1 MKDNKLNTYTG
12 KTAAAIIIK
21 KQNLIL
27 LIKRLTRPFVGY
39 WALPGGRQ
47 DSEENIEQTV
57 IREVKEET
65 GLDVAII
72 KKIGE
77 YREKGI
83 NGNIEYDYFPS
94 CFLAKIIGGKIIKQ
108 EKEVSSIKFFNIEK
122 IPKNLAF
129 EHNQMISDYLNL
141 NKKRNHVF
149 SKGK

>member
-1 MKDNKLNTYTG
+1 MKKMKLKKYTG

-21 KQNLIL
+21 KPNLIL
-27 LIKRLTRPFVGY
+27 LIKRLTKPFVGY

-47 DSEENIEQTV
+47 DPEENIEQTLV
-57 IREVKEET
+57 REVKEET
-65 GLDVAII
+65 GLDVSII

-94 CFLAKIIGGKIIKQ
+94 CFLATIIGGKIHKQ
-108 EKEVSSIKFFNIEK
+108 EKEVSSIKFFNLKK

-129 EHNQMISDYLNL
+129 EHNKMIIDYLNL
-141 NKKRNHVF
+141 CKKRNH
-149 SKGK
+149 SK